1 MESRVA
7 RCSIVW
13 VQRARRIR
21 PQLIDSSIPLRVRM
35 NPIGS
40 QLFRLF
46 DEVSAPHTTE
56 DETSWPGR
64 HVACGG
70 TTVDGVEFLLAIEEA
85 ANPNLAADP
94 EARSAIDEFKR
105 MQVDIARLQP

>member
-1 MESRVA
+1 M
-7 RCSIVW
+7 
-13 VQRARRIR
+13 
-21 PQLIDSSIPLRVRM
+21 
-35 NPIGS
+35 
-40 QLFRLF
+40 
-46 DEVSAPHTTE
+46 
-56 DETSWPGR
+56 
-64 HVACGG
+64 ACGG